1 MEKYK
6 FCKLCGKEVL
16 NILHK
21 DFNVDIEHLN
31 ISENYI
37 DKKYIK
43 SEMAND
49 LLLFFSDDM
58 LLGALKDSKRIERQR
73 TLMGR
78 KWTEYYYQFE
88 DKSYGIFDSYG
99 KKVPRNRKHYLEHS
113 TYVVRIKQQD
123 MRRPL
128 VSKPVENKPLPLSKR
143 LDAYKISKVENI
155 TDEQIKG
162 MINEVVNTISKN
174 LFQPLPNDFM
184 KIKCNYIHSYPEAMS
199 EFMNIVR
206 RYEQNKKD
214 SELHK
219 QMNIGYDL
227 FFNEKRM
234 NENKIEIIEW
244 SKTFK

>member
-1 MEKYK
+1 MNKQK

-16 NILHK
+16 SILHK
-21 DFNVDIEHLN
+21 DFNVDIERLDV
-31 ISENYI
+31 SKNYVNE
-37 DKKYIK
+37 KYIK

-49 LLLFFSDDM
+49 IFLFFNNDM
-58 LLGALKDSKRIERQR
+58 LLGALKDNKRVKEKRVVF
-73 TLMGR
+73 GR
-78 KWTEYYYQFE
+78 KYLEPYYQFE
-88 DKSYGIFDSYG
+88 SQSYDVFDCYE

-123 MRRPL
+123 MRRPPI
-128 VSKPVENKPLPLSKR
+128 SKSVERKPLPLSKR
-143 LDAYKISKVENI
+143 LDAYKISKVENV
-155 TDEQIKG
+155 TDEQIKK
-162 MINEVVNTISKN
+162 MINEVVSSISKN
-174 LFQPLPNDFM
+174 LFQPIPNDFV
-184 KIKCNYIHSYPEAMS
+184 KINCRYIRSYTEAMS
-199 EFMNIVR
+199 EFMNVVR

-244 SKTFK
+244 AKIFN